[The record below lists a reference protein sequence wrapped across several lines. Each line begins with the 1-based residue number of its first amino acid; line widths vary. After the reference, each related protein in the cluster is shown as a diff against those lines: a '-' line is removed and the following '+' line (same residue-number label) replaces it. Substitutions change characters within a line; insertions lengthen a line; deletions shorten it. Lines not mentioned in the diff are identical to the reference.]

1 MIGNRSYQLKPACSS
16 NLVTFEDGPQNEQLR
31 GVKQAVSVMQGNEHT
46 DHRRL
51 PEAVSK
57 PGLWS
62 QVSSLCLVLTAPR
75 GQEPFETLTACRC
88 HIEATKL
95 FFNTCVSNIIELNM
109 ASFHFDCNNTNGSE
123 IVASA
128 LPHLRALALA
138 PCGVNQ
144 DDSLTLLARGC
155 RHLEELDVRAERDSN
170 RVCQC
175 EFCRVPLRFSEA
187 DFKELHG
194 TTMLRRLSLDDTA
207 KMSSLTFLNECR
219 VTELQFSLRS
229 LEQESTDA
237 AGFPF
242 SLSRLLRSNPRLRQ
256 LTIEARDTPLRQNE
270 FAEGL
275 ATVSTLR
282 HLCVLTE
289 SITTEHHATSFFT
302 FMQAELPLLEV
313 LHAHY
318 MDMRRA
324 MQHVTWLR
332 KRNPVLTTRLDN
344 GEQRRLGR
352 GVYFVNRPCFGCYRR
367 TFIGLTKPRNR
378 V

>member
-1 MIGNRSYQLKPACSS
+1 MIGNRSYQLKPACSR

-62 QVSSLCLVLTAPR
+62 QVSSLCLVLTAQR
-75 GQEPFETLTACRC
+75 GEEPFGTLTACRY

-138 PCGVNQ
+138 PCGVNR

-155 RHLEELDVRAERDSN
+155 RHIEELDVRAERDSN
-170 RVCQC
+170 RGCEC

-194 TTMLRRLSLDDTA
+194 TTKLRRLSLDDTA
-207 KMSSLTFLNECR
+207 KMSSLAFLKECR
-219 VTELQFSLRS
+219 VIELRFSLHS
-229 LEQESTDA
+229 LEQEVTHA
-237 AGFPF
+237 AGFPS
-242 SLSRLLRSNPRLRQ
+242 SLSRLLRSNPRLTQ
-256 LTIEARDTPLRQNE
+256 LSIEARDTPLRQNE
-270 FAEGL
+270 FSEGL
-275 ATVSTLR
+275 ATISTLR

-289 SITTEHHATSFFT
+289 PITPEDHVTSFFT
-302 FMQAELPLLEV
+302 
-313 LHAHY
+313 
-318 MDMRRA
+318 
-324 MQHVTWLR
+324 
-332 KRNPVLTTRLDN
+332 
-344 GEQRRLGR
+344 
-352 GVYFVNRPCFGCYRR
+352 
-367 TFIGLTKPRNR
+367 
-378 V
+378 